1 MVFASIIFL
10 FYFLPLVLLG
20 YFLLPPKPWLRN
32 LFLFIFSLIF
42 YMSGEAWF
50 VLLML
55 ASAVVDFLCGGII
68 EREFEKTGLPFEKR
82 ASLPKTTLQ
91 RAALWG
97 SLLFNLGSLGFFK
110 YFYFTLDN
118 YNGLCRLFGLDSLTW
133 STTLQITLPL
143 GISFYTFQTLSY
155 TLDIYRGHVRGTNR
169 IIDFACF
176 VTMFPQLIAGP
187 IVRYNE
193 VQKELKIRTIT
204 LAMFAE
210 GAALFI
216 VGLGKKVIF
225 ANILA
230 EPTDR
235 IFAIPHNQ
243 LSAGVAWVG
252 AVFFTLQL
260 FFDFAGYS
268 DMARGMGRMFGFNF
282 PINFNYPYISRTVA
296 EAWTRWH
303 MTLSYWLRDYL
314 FVPLGG
320 YRRGRLRGY
329 LNLMI
334 VFALCGLWHGASW
347 NFVMFASLHGAC
359 IVFERIIK
367 AQRRAFFKSYW
378 ACPFYG
384 YLVLLTSLV
393 LFRTE
398 TMPDA
403 GRYFR
408 AMAGWAP
415 AVSAE
420 HTMGCFMNPEV
431 FVVFLAALLGCGP
444 FVPWLNNLWSR
455 RIAASPH
462 RTITLE
468 AIRSFV
474 RILALTVIFILS
486 IMKLASGTYNPFI
499 YFRF

>member
-1 MVFASIIFL
+1 MVFASIIFI
-10 FYFLPLVLLG
+10 FFFLPAVLLV
-20 YFLLPPKPWLRN
+20 YFLLPPRPALRN
-32 LFLFIFSLIF
+32 LFLFLASLIF

-55 ASAVVDFLCGGII
+55 ASALADYICGGLI
-68 EREFEKTGLPFEKR
+68 EREFEKAGLPLERR
-82 ASLPKTTLQ
+82 AGVPRTIIQ

-97 SLLFNLGSLGFFK
+97 SLVFNLGALGFFK

-118 YNGLCRLFGLDSLTW
+118 YNALCRLFGLDSLAW
-133 STTLQITLPL
+133 SVTLQITLPL

-155 TLDIYRGHVRGTNR
+155 TLDVYRGHVHGTR
-169 IIDFACF
+169 KLVDFFCF

-187 IVRYNE
+187 IVRYSQ
-193 VQKELKIRTIT
+193 VQKELIKRNIT
-204 LAMFAE
+204 FAMFAE
-210 GAALFI
+210 GVALFI

-235 IFAIPHNQ
+235 IFAIPHDQ
-243 LSAGVAWVG
+243 LPIGVAWIG

-260 FFDFAGYS
+260 FYDFAGYS
-268 DMARGMGRMFGFNF
+268 DMAKGMGRMFGFDF

-314 FVPLGG
+314 FLPLGG
-320 YRRGRLRGY
+320 YRRGRFRGY

-334 VFALCGLWHGASW
+334 VFSLCGLWHGASW
-347 NFVMFASLHGAC
+347 NFVFFASLHGAC

-384 YLVLLTSLV
+384 YLVLLVSLV

-398 TMPDA
+398 TLGDA

-408 AMAGWAP
+408 AMAGFAP
-415 AVSAE
+415 TPDAA
-420 HTMGCFMNPEV
+420 HTIGCFVNPEV
-431 FVVFLAALLGCGP
+431 SVVLIAALIGCAP
-444 FVPWLNNLWSR
+444 FIPWINAQWSR
-455 RIAASPH
+455 LVAVAPKHAA
-462 RTITLE
+462 TLE
-468 AIRSFV
+468 FLRSIIRV
-474 RILALTVIFILS
+474 LLLAGVFTLS
-486 IMKLASGTYNPFI
+486 IMKLAGGTYNPFI

>member
-1 MVFASIIFL
+1 MVFASILFL
-10 FYFLPLVLLG
+10 FYFLPAVLLG
-20 YFLLPPKPWLRN
+20 YFLLPARPRIRN
-32 LFLFIFSLIF
+32 LFLFIVSLIF
-42 YMSGEAWF
+42 YVSGEAWF

-55 ASAVVDFLCGGII
+55 ASALVDFICGGII
-68 EREFEKTGLPFEKR
+68 EWEFQKAGLPLER
-82 ASLPKTTLQ
+82 RPKFRRTALQ
-91 RAALWG
+91 RAALLC
-97 SLLFNLGSLGFFK
+97 SLFFNLGALGFFK
-110 YFYFTLDN
+110 YFYFTVDN
-118 YNGLCRLFGLDSLTW
+118 YNAICSLFGLDLLAW
-133 STTLQITLPL
+133 HTTLQITLPL

-155 TLDIYRGHVRGTNR
+155 TLDIYRGHVVGTR
-169 IIDFACF
+169 RLIDFSCF

-193 VQKELKIRTIT
+193 VQKELRERRIT
-204 LAMFAE
+204 LASFAE

-216 VGLGKKVIF
+216 VGLGKKVLF

-235 IFAIPHNQ
+235 IYAIPHDQ
-243 LSAGVAWVG
+243 IPMGLAWIG

-282 PINFNYPYISRTVA
+282 PVNFNYPYISRTVA

-303 MTLSYWLRDYL
+303 ITLSYWLRDYL
-314 FVPLGG
+314 FLPLGG
-320 YRRGRLRGY
+320 YRRGRLRSY
-329 LNLMI
+329 MNLMI

-347 NFVMFASLHGAC
+347 NFVLFASLHGAC

-384 YLVLLTSLV
+384 YLVLLISLV
-393 LFRTE
+393 LFRTD
-398 TMPDA
+398 TLADA

-408 AMAGWAP
+408 AMAGLAP
-415 AVSAE
+415 AVSPE
-420 HTMGCFMNPEV
+420 HTFGCFVNAEV
-431 FVVFLAALLGCGP
+431 AFAFFAALLGCAP
-444 FVPWLNNLWSR
+444 FIPWLNGLWSR
-455 RIAASPH
+455 LVAAKPAH
-462 RTITLE
+462 ATGLE
-468 AIRSFV
+468 ALRSTTRV
-474 RILALTVIFILS
+474 LLLAAVFLLS
-486 IMKLASGTYNPFI
+486 VMKLASGTYNPFI